1 MQEKKD
7 VVKKMKQLFKNVGS
21 FMIRTPS
28 LPIDLL
34 VDNIKNSNNIKIDN
48 AMLLSDSSYKDQFN
62 EAIFVASHDLYESMQ
77 RYTNGDKIRNTDYL
91 LNSVYKYF
99 SRSCSRCTPFGL
111 FSTVAFGDITSEK
124 TSFKLSATELNRK
137 PLVDSNWL
145 FEVVY
150 MYESRYLKSLKYKI
164 NESVAV
170 YRNKANLFN
179 CTQNN
184 NSEKINKKS
193 VNYSKAF
200 EIVLEASNDY
210 VSYSEIIEN
219 LKKSYPNLDE
229 GTFHTYIQ
237 SLIKEGYL
245 ISDLR
250 PPLTITNQL
259 EYFICKLM
267 EYDINIDTFV
277 DIKEQIEN
285 YSSANE
291 DEKIN
296 CLMNIFNKM
305 EAVYK
310 SKNYIAID
318 SSFDYKECNLNINE
332 IKNIDKLI
340 NLFIQFNV
348 NEPFDILK
356 EYKDNFL
363 GRYGLSRCVPLIE
376 LIDNDTGLGLPSHYD
391 RKTNANNFGGYINPW
406 VKLFERK
413 YIDAIK
419 LNNEIEITDTD
430 MRMLLSE
437 NFETNRLP
445 KTMEIYFNHIK
456 ENGKDVFQLSNIFG
470 STYAGKSFGR
480 FSHFMDNPKSFYEKV
495 NKAYGNDDECQFCEF
510 VFLPDSLYTAN
521 VIRNMNGST
530 YEMSF
535 GTSNSKENTC
545 KLKLSDILVGFENN
559 KLYLKSAINNK
570 RIVPTST
577 NMFNPQLKPKILR
590 LIDDISS
597 DGIRFYNKP
606 WQYLFETFGY
616 LPTIRYKNF
625 ILEQEKWSLKID
637 DLGLA
642 KRYNFDEF
650 KKGFSEYIKSRN
662 IPIWVNIVDADKK
675 LLLNLKKD
683 RCLAVLQKSLEKSE
697 IVLERYNADAEHPV
711 KYNGSSYCCE
721 LVIPL
726 MLDEEVYLSKN
737 NDTKVVQIC
746 SDDRI
751 KEPLDEWLYFKI
763 YGIEENIDYLLGE
776 ALFIPLQELLKNKE
790 IDSYFFIQYK
800 DPDKH
805 LRLRLKA
812 DKDKLLVVQLKMFD
826 IFSQFMKKS
835 IILKYSIDCYELELE
850 RYGGYDLMDYAHEV
864 FYKDSMATQSII
876 REKNN
881 HNTEIS
887 DELLA
892 LVIIFFHMTKFNLSL
907 EEMYVFL
914 ECDRNIKQN
923 QEEFKKSR
931 DTYVEFAIN
940 YLSGKKVTLEEEFI
954 LNILSVK
961 NDSMEIYLNG
971 IKEFYP
977 NDKAIKLSILNS
989 LLHMSMNRLFGPNTD
1004 LERKMR
1010 NLARHTYYSTY
1021 NRNKKTGILDG
1032 KKNEKI

>member
-1 MQEKKD
+1 M
-7 VVKKMKQLFKNVGS
+7 KKMKQSFKDVGS

-34 VDNIKNSNNIKIDN
+34 VNNIENSNSIDST
-48 AMLLSDSSYKDQFN
+48 MLLSDSSCYKNQFN
-62 EAIFVASHDLYESMQ
+62 EAVLVASPDLYESMQ
-77 RYTNGDKIRNTDYL
+77 RYINGDKVRNTDYL

-111 FSTVAFGDITSEK
+111 FSTVAFGNITPEK
-124 TSFKLSATELNRK
+124 TSFELSETQLKRK
-137 PLVDSNWL
+137 PQIDSNWL

-164 NESVAV
+164 NESVGV

-179 CTQNN
+179 CTQNK

-200 EIVLEASNDY
+200 EIVLETSNDY

-219 LKKSYPNLDE
+219 LKKSYPNVDE
-229 GTFHTYIQ
+229 GTFHTYVQ

-267 EYDINIDTFV
+267 EYDINSDTFV
-277 DIKEQIEN
+277 DIKKQIEI
-285 YSSANE
+285 YSAE
-291 DEKIN
+291 GKDEKIN
-296 CLMNIFNKM
+296 CLMNIFNNM

-310 SKNYIAID
+310 SKNYLAID
-318 SSFDYKECNLNINE
+318 SSFDYKECNLNVNE
-332 IKNIDKLI
+332 IKNINKLI

-348 NEPFDILK
+348 NEPFDRLK
-356 EYKDNFL
+356 EYKESFL

-376 LIDNDTGLGLPSHYD
+376 LIDNDFGLGFPSYYD
-391 RKTNANNFGGYINPW
+391 GKSNANNFGEYINPW
-406 VKLFERK
+406 VRFFERK
-413 YIDAIK
+413 YIDSIR

-437 NFETNRLP
+437 NFETDMVP
-445 KTMEIYFNHIK
+445 KTMEIYFNYIK
-456 ENGKDVFQLSNIFG
+456 ENGKGVFQLSNIFG
-470 STYAGKSFGR
+470 STHAGKSFGR
-480 FSHFMDNPKSFYEKV
+480 FSHFMNNPKFFYEKI
-495 NKAYGNDDECQFCEF
+495 NTAYGNDDECQFCEF

-521 VIRNMNGST
+521 VIRNMHGST

-545 KLKLSDILVGFENN
+545 NLKLSDILVGFENN

-590 LIDDISS
+590 LIDEISS
-597 DGIRFYNKP
+597 DSIKLYNKP
-606 WQYLFETFGY
+606 WQNLIEKFAYI
-616 LPTIRYKNF
+616 PTIRYKNF
-625 ILEQEKWSLKID
+625 ILEKEKWTLKIG

-642 KRYNFDEF
+642 KRYNFNEF
-650 KKGFSEYIKSRN
+650 KKEFSEYIKSRN
-662 IPIWVNIVDADKK
+662 IPTWVYIVDADKK
-675 LLLNLKKD
+675 LLLNLKED
-683 RCLAVLQKSLEKSE
+683 RCLEVLQKSLEKSDL
-697 IVLERYNADAEHPV
+697 VLERYNADVEHPV
-711 KYNGSSYCCE
+711 KYNGASYCCE

-726 MLDEEVYLSKN
+726 MLDEEVHSSKI
-737 NDTKVVQIC
+737 NDAEIARIC

-751 KEPLDEWLYFKI
+751 KEPFDEWLYFKI
-763 YGIEENIDYLLGE
+763 YGIEENVDYLLGE
-776 ALFIPLQELLKNKE
+776 ALLIPLQELLKTGE

-800 DPDKH
+800 DPDRH

-812 DKDKLLVVQLKMFD
+812 DKDKLLAVQLKMFD
-826 IFSQFMKKS
+826 IFSQLMKNS

-864 FYKDSMATQSII
+864 FYKDSMVVQSII

-892 LVIIFFHMTKFNLSL
+892 LEIIFFHMTKFNLSL
-907 EEMYVFL
+907 EDMYSFL
-914 ECDRNIKQN
+914 NCEHHTKDN
-923 QEEFKKSR
+923 QEEFKKNR
-931 DTYVEFAIN
+931 DTYVEFVIN
-940 YLSGKKVTLEEEFI
+940 YLSGENVTGEEEFI
-954 LNILSVK
+954 LNILSAK
-961 NDSMEIYLNG
+961 NESMEIYSNK

-977 NDKAIKLSILNS
+977 DDKTVKLTILDS
-989 LLHMSMNRLFGPNTD
+989 LLHMNMNRLFGPYPA

-1010 NLARHTYYSTY
+1010 NLARHTYYSVY

-1032 KKNEKI
+1032 KKNAKI